1 MLLIFIITN
10 LVKKILPT
18 NHDQQDLQKRFD

>member
-10 LVKKILPT
+10 LMKKILPI